1 MSISN
6 SERMV
11 EALVRDEMNYIR
23 TFSYDDLLDY
33 VECLTRDRFQRLNE
47 NQIIEEYESLA

>member
-33 VECLTRDRFQRLNE
+33 VECLTRDKFQRLNE